1 MEGNHGQ
8 DMRNLGIIA
17 HIDAGKTTLT
27 ERILYETGCVRY
39 CGEVREGTTVSDF
52 LLQERERG
60 ISIVSAAVS
69 CDWRGVRLNLIDTPG
84 HVDFTSEVERSLRVM
99 DGVVAVFC
107 GVHGVQAQSET
118 VWRRSRRYGLS
129 ALAFV
134 NKLDRETADFG
145 GVVRQIRERFRVNAV
160 PLQLPLYRGGQLA
173 GLLSVVDGH
182 VVDFGEVDGG
192 LVPTEDEQLNG
203 ELGREELVEA
213 LAETDDEI
221 LRVFLQSERPTAAML
236 KRALREAVRRCQLL
250 PVLAGSAEQDRGV
263 RELLD
268 AVVDFLPSPQEIIG
282 KKPMS
287 SCGGRGSRAEGG
299 NSDCC
304 CALVFKV
311 VSEDWQGS
319 WLAVRI
325 YSGEFRPG
333 QSLKVAGRN
342 QEFQVQSV
350 LRLRA
355 SDVEEIPYAGPG
367 DVVGLGGEV
376 TGFRTGD
383 TLFAGT
389 AEISLEG
396 MDFPEPVVSQAVEG
410 LEAEDRQRLPELLAR
425 AAIEDPTL
433 KVRFDDEAGQWQLSG
448 MGELHL
454 AVVLDRLRTEAGLR
468 TRCGAP
474 RVNLRAT
481 VAETAEVRQEFVKNM
496 TAEVRFR
503 AGLRLKVEPLP
514 RGSGMAWD
522 WRAMERNLPTD
533 CQEAVRR
540 GLQEGVETGCRS
552 GIPLTDTRVTVLEVS
567 YVAEE
572 SSELAFL
579 TVSRQALEEALRV
592 AGVIVLEPVMR
603 LEVSSPQDQVG
614 NVLADLQMRRGRI
627 SELDALAPEA
637 ARVVALV
644 PLAEMF
650 GYASAL
656 RSLTAGRAD
665 FVAEPAGFE
674 PRSGKA
680 GASGQQ
686 EKAEKNGRQTDNQN
700 PSPSF

>member
-1 MEGNHGQ
+1 MEGNRGQ
-8 DMRNLGIIA
+8 TMRNLGIIA

-27 ERILYETGCVRY
+27 ERILFETGCVRY
-39 CGEVREGTTVSDF
+39 CGEVQEGTTVSDF

-69 CDWRGVRLNLIDTPG
+69 CDWQGVRLNLIDTPG

-118 VWRRSRRYGLS
+118 VWRRSRRYGLP
-129 ALAFV
+129 AIAFV

-145 GVVRQIRERFRVNAV
+145 EVVRQIRHHFQLKAA
-160 PLQLPLYRGGQLA
+160 PLQLPLYRAGRLA
-173 GLLSVVDGH
+173 GVLDLLEGKVTVY
-182 VVDFGEVDGG
+182 GEGSG
-192 LVPTEDEQLNG
+192 KLELTEDEQLNG
-203 ELGREELVEA
+203 EIGREELVEA
-213 LAETDDEI
+213 LAESDDAV
-221 LRVFLQSERPTAAML
+221 LRSFLQNERPAAAVL
-236 KRALREAVRRCQLL
+236 KRALRKAVVDCQFL
-250 PVLAGSAEQDRGV
+250 PILAGSAECDWGV

-268 AVVDFLPSPQEIIG
+268 AVVDFLPSPQEIVSR
-282 KKPMS
+282 KLAS
-287 SCGGRGSRAEGG
+287 SCGGRGNWAADGESNRR
-299 NSDCC
+299 

-325 YSGEFRPG
+325 YSGDFRPG
-333 QSLKVAGRN
+333 QMLKVAGRK
-342 QEFQVQSV
+342 QEFLVKSV

-355 SDVEEIPYAGPG
+355 SEVEEIDGAVAG
-367 DVVGLGGEV
+367 DVVGLGGDV

-383 TLFAGT
+383 TLYSGGG
-389 AEISLEG
+389 EISLEG
-396 MDFPEPVVSQAVEG
+396 MDFPEPVVCQAVEG
-410 LEAEDRQRLPELLAR
+410 LETGDRQRLPGLLAR
-425 AAIEDPTL
+425 AAVEDPTL
-433 KVRFDDEAGQWQLSG
+433 KVRFDEEAGQWLLSG

-474 RVNLRAT
+474 RVALRAT
-481 VAETAEVRQEFVKNM
+481 VEKAAEVRQEFVKTL
-496 TAEVRFR
+496 TAEIRFR
-503 AGLRLKVEPLP
+503 AGIRLRVEPLP
-514 RGSGMAWD
+514 RGSGMAWEFQV
-522 WRAMERNLPTD
+522 MEQQGLPPE

-540 GLQEGVETGCRS
+540 GLQEGVDAGYRS
-552 GIPLTDTRVTVLEVS
+552 GVPLTDTRVTVLEIS

-579 TVSRQALEEALRV
+579 TVSRQALGEALKV
-592 AGVIVLEPVMR
+592 AGVIELEPVMR

-627 SELDALAPEA
+627 LELDALAPEA
-637 ARVVALV
+637 ARVVAFV

-680 GASGQQ
+680 
-686 EKAEKNGRQTDNQN
+686 
-700 PSPSF
+700 